1 MAIPQIM
8 LIDGPSG
15 CGKTTLANELAVKY
29 GKQLVHMD
37 DVYPGWSGL
46 KAGTEIITDLVF
58 GTERPH
64 FYQWDWEHD
73 RLGQRCEV
81 DTSRLIIEGV
91 GALSAN
97 IVTATRERAVGGLLQ
112 LSEPVR
118 KQRALS
124 RDPSFAPYWDMWA
137 QQEATHFATLEQL
150 AGKIPLLELDM
161 TGLRSGEGV
170 EIVVSWLAEL
180 NKNK

>member
-73 RLGQRCEV
+73 RLGPFSITT
-81 DTSRLIIEGV
+81 D
-91 GALSAN
+91 
-97 IVTATRERAVGGLLQ
+97 
-112 LSEPVR
+112 PV
-118 KQRALS
+118 
-124 RDPSFAPYWDMWA
+124 
-137 QQEATHFATLEQL
+137 
-150 AGKIPLLELDM
+150 
-161 TGLRSGEGV
+161 
-170 EIVVSWLAEL
+170 
-180 NKNK
+180 